1 MRARAVLDASAAVHI
16 VLKGTHSVRLVE
28 KLEDVAIVMA
38 PDLYC
43 SEVASSL
50 LKYVRAGEISV
61 DQAIIRVERC
71 LELIGSLIPEITLAP
86 EALVAASRS
95 QGGVYDMMYAVLARR
110 TGAPVITMD
119 RKFALRL
126 RDMEIEAFCPL
137 IEASGNV
144 R

>member
-1 MRARAVLDASAAVHI
+1 LRARVVLDASAAVHI
-16 VLKGTHSVRLVE
+16 VLKGTHSSKLVE
-28 KLEDVAIVMA
+28 NLEDVALVMA

-50 LKYVRAGEISV
+50 LKYVRVGELTV
-61 DQAIIRVERC
+61 DQAILRVERC
-71 LELIGSLIPEITLAP
+71 IDFIGSLIPELTLAP

-110 TGAPVITMD
+110 SGATVITMD
-119 RKFALRL
+119 RRFALRL

-137 IEASGNV
+137 IEA
-144 R
+144 